1 MPKHIVDLLTT
12 LGVPAE
18 DAAKIDA
25 LPEAEQATF
34 DAKPYIDKVKGN
46 YQTQLQNDPEFFKDL
61 TVDKLPPEV
70 KKKIE
75 NNAFGRASNIVK
87 DKLLKH
93 LGMSDSD
100 FSDLPDEQKDKIE
113 NLIPVITERWTKT
126 KSSDKQLQADLIAA
140 RKELEKYGP
149 DYETS
154 IASKYETAAEQKI
167 TAAIFNANL
176 IGALSEVPGLK
187 IPAADIAATANTLLQ
202 SKYGFA
208 KVGDY
213 GIELRNK
220 DNKDLKALKPNS
232 SHEITLKEALI
243 EIATERGWVDKETNS
258 DDKKKSGTVVITP
271 DKNGVQRMSAVAP
284 HIAEKISKN
293 IAAGY

>member
-34 DAKPYIDKVKGN
+34 DAKPYVDKVKGN

-93 LGMSDSD
+93 LGMTDAD

-154 IASKYETAAEQKI
+154 IDTKYKTQYDQRETS
-167 TAAIFNANL
+167 AIFNANL
-176 IGALSEVPGLK
+176 ISELSQIPGLK
-187 IPAADIAATANTLLQ
+187 IPASDIAATANTLIQ

-232 SHEITLKEALI
+232 SHEMTLKDALI
-243 EIATERGWVDKETNS
+243 EIATERGWVEKEAV
-258 DDKKKSGTVVITP
+258 DDKKKTGVVTIAP

-284 HIAEKISKN
+284 HIADKISKN